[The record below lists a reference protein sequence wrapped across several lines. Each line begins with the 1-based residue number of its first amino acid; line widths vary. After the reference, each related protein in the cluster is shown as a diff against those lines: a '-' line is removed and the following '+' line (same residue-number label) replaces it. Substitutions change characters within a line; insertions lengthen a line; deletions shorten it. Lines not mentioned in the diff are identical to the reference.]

1 MKKRAIKKTNPR
13 LLNLISLLKDASR
26 QNGTNIWRDIASRL
40 EAPARNYAE
49 VNLSKISRYAGNGET
64 IVVPGK
70 VLGSGML
77 ETSVRVAAL
86 NFSQTAET
94 KIREAKGQCLTIEE
108 LLVDNPKG
116 SRVRILR

>member
-1 MKKRAIKKTNPR
+1 MKKRAINKTNPR

-26 QNGTNIWRDIASRL
+26 QNEVNVWRDIASRL

-49 VNLSKISRYAGNGET
+49 VNLSKINRYASNGET

-70 VLGSGML
+70 VLGSGIL
-77 ETSVRVAAL
+77 ETSVRIAAL
-86 NFSQTAET
+86 NFSQSAET

-108 LLVDNPKG
+108 LLRDNPKG
-116 SRVRILR
+116 RGIRVLR

>member
-13 LLNLISLLKDASR
+13 LLDLISLLKDASR
-26 QNGTNIWRDIASRL
+26 QNEVNVWRDIASRL
-40 EAPARNYAE
+40 ESPARSYAE
-49 VNLSKISRYAGNGET
+49 VNLSKINRYASNGET

-77 ETSVRVAAL
+77 EISVRIAAL
-86 NFSQTAET
+86 NFSHSAET

-108 LLVDNPKG
+108 LLMDNPKG
-116 SRVRILR
+116 SRVRVLR